1 MGLYKLVGTRFEEIP
16 QPPIQSEKQLE
27 NWLEKDLSPLIDG
40 ESLLFIGRQLQTEF
54 GQFNDL
60 LAVDRDGNCAVIEL
74 KKDQGTRQVVA
85 QVIEYAA
92 WIAKFNYADLERL
105 WQRHNPDTSLA
116 EAHRDYFE
124 YEEGE
129 LSQADFNR
137 RQRLM
142 IVSGSLDPK
151 IREMVY
157 YLRKQGVDIAY
168 VTYTHYKTETGEVL
182 LSTDTVVGLEPPGA
196 PPAPRMSPSVFIQ
209 TLVSDRIK
217 SVAKEFLQYL
227 NENEAVF
234 SWRAGDFET
243 KISDRQWI
251 GSYPARRAP
260 HFRVWV
266 RGQFA
271 PEEIEKW
278 RQSFQ
283 NFTDQSW
290 GVAFNIT
297 SHDDLNNAREVF
309 ERSKELILQ

>member
-1 MGLYKLVGTRFEEIP
+1 MGLYKLIDKRFEEIP
-16 QPPIQSEKQLE
+16 QPAIQSEKQLE
-27 NWLEKDLSPLIDG
+27 NWLEKDLSPLIEG
-40 ESLLFIGRQLQTEF
+40 ENLLFIGRQLQTEF

-60 LAVDRDGNCAVIEL
+60 LAVDRNGNCIVIEL

-105 WQRHNPDTSLA
+105 WQQHNPDTSLA

-124 YEEGE
+124 HEEGE
-129 LSQADFNR
+129 LSQTDFNR
-137 RQRLM
+137 QQRLM
-142 IVSGSLDPK
+142 IVSGSLDPR
-151 IREMVY
+151 IREMVH

-196 PPAPRMSPSVFIQ
+196 PPTPRMSPSVFIQ

-243 KISDRQWI
+243 KISDRRWI
-251 GSYPARRAP
+251 GSYPARRSP